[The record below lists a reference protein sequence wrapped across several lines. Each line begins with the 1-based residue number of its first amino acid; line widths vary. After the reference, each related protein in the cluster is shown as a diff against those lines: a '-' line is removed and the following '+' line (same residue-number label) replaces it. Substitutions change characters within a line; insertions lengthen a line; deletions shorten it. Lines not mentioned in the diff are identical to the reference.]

1 MLIFRVNATFLFNLL
16 HVLAGSLSSVQ
27 LKQLGEWP
35 LQKYKMTLTKAVFF
49 FFECTLLKST
59 QTHVA
64 NKCCFTSTVVAK

>member
-1 MLIFRVNATFLFNLL
+1 MLIFRVNATFLFNLFKKTFLFNLL

-49 FFECTLLKST
+49 F
-59 QTHVA
+59 
-64 NKCCFTSTVVAK
+64 